1 MASGQ
6 GSRLIMHVDMDAFF
20 AAIEQRD
27 HPEYRGRPVVVGA
40 RPGRRGVV
48 ATASYEARRY
58 GVGSAMPIS
67 EAYRRCPHAVY
78 LRPDPDRYGAVSRQV
93 MAILEQVSP
102 LVERVSIDEA
112 YLDITGL
119 ERLCGS
125 PDRIAARIKEQVHAE
140 LGLSLSVGIG
150 PNRLIAKLA
159 SDYRKP
165 DGLTWVRPDR
175 VQAFL
180 DPMPVARLRGVGARS
195 QQRLAR
201 LGAQRVEQLRAYSLD
216 DLQRHFGAKGGV
228 HLYRQARGLAS
239 DQVGNAAGRKSISK
253 ETTFGQDLRDPQAL
267 HDRLLW
273 LAGEVGR
280 IARRE
285 RRQGRLVSLKLRLAG
300 FETHSLQRRL
310 GQATAADREIFR
322 HAWSLYRSSGHVGRP
337 VRLIGVGLSEW
348 EPPGPRQADLF
359 TDPEHQERERRLYA
373 ALDRVG
379 ERFGRGKLGF
389 GLPRKSE
396 KE

>member
-1 MASGQ
+1 
-6 GSRLIMHVDMDAFF
+6 MHVDMDAFF

-27 HPEYRGRPVVVGA
+27 HQEYRGRPVVVGA
-40 RPGRRGVV
+40 RPGGRGVV

-67 EAYRRCPHAVY
+67 EAYRRCPHAVF
-78 LRPDPDRYGAVSRQV
+78 LRPDLERYGAVSRQV

-119 ERLCGS
+119 ERLFGG
-125 PDRIAARIKEQVHAE
+125 PERIGARVKAQVRAE

-180 DPMPVARLRGVGARS
+180 DPMPVARLRGVGTRS
-195 QQRLAR
+195 QERLAR
-201 LGAQRVEQLRAYSLD
+201 LGVQRVEQLRAYSLE
-216 DLQRHFGAKGGV
+216 DLQRRFGAKGGL

-239 DQVGNAAGRKSISK
+239 DRVGNGAGRKSISK

-285 RRQGRLVSLKLRLAG
+285 GRQGRLVSLKLRLSG

-310 GQATAADREIFR
+310 GEATAADREIFR
-322 HAWSLYRSSGHVGRP
+322 NAWSLYQSSGHAGRP
-337 VRLIGVGLSEW
+337 VRLIGVGLSDW
-348 EPPGPRQADLF
+348 EPVGPRQADLF
-359 TDPEHQERERRLYA
+359 ADPAHQERERRLYA

-389 GLPRKSE
+389 GLPRKS
-396 KE
+396 

>member
-1 MASGQ
+1 
-6 GSRLIMHVDMDAFF
+6 
-20 AAIEQRD
+20 
-27 HPEYRGRPVVVGA
+27 
-40 RPGRRGVV
+40 
-48 ATASYEARRY
+48 
-58 GVGSAMPIS
+58 
-67 EAYRRCPHAVY
+67 
-78 LRPDPDRYGAVSRQV
+78 
-93 MAILEQVSP
+93 MAILAQISP

-119 ERLCGS
+119 ERLCGG
-125 PDRIAARIKEQVHAE
+125 PERIAARVKARVRAE

-165 DGLTWVRPDR
+165 DGLTWVRPDQ

-195 QQRLAR
+195 QDRLTR
-201 LGAQRVEQLRAYSLD
+201 LGILRVEPLRRYSLQ
-216 DLQRHFGAKGGV
+216 DLQRHFGAKGGL

-239 DQVGNAAGRKSISK
+239 DQIGDTAGRKSISK
-253 ETTFGQDLRDPQAL
+253 ETTFGHDLRDPQAL

-285 RRQGRLVSLKLRLAG
+285 GCRGRLVSLKLRLSG

-310 GQATAADREIFR
+310 GEATAADREIFR
-322 HAWSLYRSSGHVGRP
+322 NAWSLYQTSAHAGRP
-337 VRLIGVGLSEW
+337 VRLIGVGLSDW
-348 EPPGPRQADLF
+348 ELPGPCQGDLF
-359 TDPEHQERERRLYA
+359 SDPEREDRERRLYA
-373 ALDRVG
+373 AVDRVG

-389 GLPRKSE
+389 GLPPRSE
-396 KE
+396 QE